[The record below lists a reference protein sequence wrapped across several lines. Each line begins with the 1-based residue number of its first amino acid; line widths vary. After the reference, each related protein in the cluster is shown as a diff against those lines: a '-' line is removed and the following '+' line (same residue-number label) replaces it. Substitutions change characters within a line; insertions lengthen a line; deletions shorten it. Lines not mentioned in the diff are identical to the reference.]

1 MCDLLKNWIDY
12 TLHRLNGLIKSLPGS
27 ASLPSPL
34 IIATLALCLGF
45 TVSRLVL
52 AGQDGPR
59 FIRFEEVQDIIAAF
73 AESDAAT
80 LPSGNLENTSAW
92 NAWIRAQD
100 NEIRERIDRGFED
113 SISNLILY
121 GTSYTRLP
129 RLEGFEEVVQSN
141 GMLTEAARA
150 RVHALVVALPRFPSN
165 ERIRFISDFL
175 ARRKVPA
182 GSVENY
188 LSANLQRFVAEQ

>member
-59 FIRFEEVQDIIAAF
+59 FIRFEEVQDIIAAC
-73 AESDAAT
+73 AESDGGG
-80 LPSGNLENTSAW
+80 LGGGRRESAWGW

-100 NEIRERIDRGFED
+100 
-113 SISNLILY
+113 
-121 GTSYTRLP
+121 
-129 RLEGFEEVVQSN
+129 
-141 GMLTEAARA
+141 
-150 RVHALVVALPRFPSN
+150 
-165 ERIRFISDFL
+165 
-175 ARRKVPA
+175 
-182 GSVENY
+182 
-188 LSANLQRFVAEQ
+188 